1 MQDGGSDSS
10 SNGGRANRSNPAS
23 DYSEGASH
31 VLAIIHQILN
41 HHRALE
47 HRWHLKK
54 IKLHQRLALRLF
66 QEDVKQ
72 VRVCFIAI
80 LRKIHLI
87 SFFVLDGSV
96 FLRTSLYRIL
106 SKSKIVPVN
115 RKMDYLVGFNLQ
127 F

>member
-1 MQDGGSDSS
+1 MSQQDGGSDSS
-10 SNGGRANRSNPAS
+10 SNGGRPNRSNPAS

-47 HRWHLKK
+47 HRWHRKK

-72 VRVCFIAI
+72 V
-80 LRKIHLI
+80 
-87 SFFVLDGSV
+87 
-96 FLRTSLYRIL
+96 
-106 SKSKIVPVN
+106 
-115 RKMDYLVGFNLQ
+115 
-127 F
+127 

>member
-47 HRWHLKK
+47 HRWHRKK

-72 VRVCFIAI
+72 VRICLITI
-80 LRKIHLI
+80 SRKIEFI
-87 SFFVLDGSV
+87 SFFVRDEDVLHP
-96 FLRTSLYRIL
+96 FLNPIL
-106 SKSKIVPVN
+106 LK
-115 RKMDYLVGFNLQ
+115 
-127 F
+127 